1 MLCNYTQY
9 KKYDLD
15 RRGRL
20 SQFPDSNTGARLS
33 VCGFGVDVGDRS
45 RERRE
50 AGVTQIFWTTPESVV
65 PICCSPYTDSHLA
78 G

>member
-20 SQFPDSNTGARLS
+20 SQFPDSNTGADGAEAVMFWDNGNKLINGHDDGTIDTAGLGTRTQAAS
-33 VCGFGVDVGDRS
+33 IIVYFDKNVGK
-45 RERRE
+45 
-50 AGVTQIFWTTPESVV
+50 
-65 PICCSPYTDSHLA
+65 
-78 G
+78 